1 MTHSAKSVIERTLVG
16 LIVAL
21 ASWSACAGQK
31 LVASQSELSF
41 VSKQMGVPVQGKF
54 QKFDAQVNFDPK
66 KPETGRIAFTVDLAS
81 AALGNVEAESELKK
95 ATWFDTAKFPKATF
109 QSASI
114 KSLGAD
120 RYEVAGK
127 LSIKGNMRDI
137 RLPVTL
143 ARQGDLLRASVEFNL
158 NRADFKIGEGE
169 WNDPG
174 LVANVVVVKM
184 RLAIQGMAAG

>member
-1 MTHSAKSVIERTLVG
+1 MKRTLVV
-16 LIVAL
+16 LFAVL
-21 ASWSACAGQK
+21 SSWSAHAEQK
-31 LVASQSELSF
+31 LIAAQSELSF

-81 AALGNVEAESELKK
+81 AALGNAETESELKK

-114 KSLGAD
+114 KSLGGD

-127 LSIKGNMRDI
+127 LSIKGSVRDI

-143 ARQGDLLRASVEFNL
+143 GQQGDLLRASGEFNL
-158 NRADFKIGEGE
+158 NRTDFKIGEGE
-169 WNDPG
+169 WSDPA
-174 LVANVVVVKM
+174 LVANEVAVKL
-184 RLAIQGMAAG
+184 RLAIQGAAAP